1 MKKEETSF
9 IQPVD
14 ILGEV
19 RMGLIK
25 VTNKGD
31 FSKTYESLRKMSK
44 LTSGSMMSKMEEY
57 GRMGVAALSEAT
69 PSDTG
74 LTAQS
79 WDYNII
85 VSGSTI
91 QIEWFNTNKNKNIPI
106 VVLIQYGHATGTG
119 GYVQGRDFINPA
131 MKPVFD
137 AISKDFGKEIE
148 AL

>member
-1 MKKEETSF
+1 
-9 IQPVD
+9 
-14 ILGEV
+14 
-19 RMGLIK
+19 MGLIK

-44 LTSGSMMSKMEEY
+44 LSSGSMMSKMEEY

-79 WDYNII
+79 WDYDII

-106 VVLIQYGHATGTG
+106 VVLIQYGHATATG